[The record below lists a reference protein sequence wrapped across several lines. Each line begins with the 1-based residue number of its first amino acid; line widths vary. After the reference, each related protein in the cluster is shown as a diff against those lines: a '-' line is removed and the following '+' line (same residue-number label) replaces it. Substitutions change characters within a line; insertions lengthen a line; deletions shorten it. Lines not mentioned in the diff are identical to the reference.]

1 MDKRRINGH
10 WYAIG
15 VPDRCPV
22 CNIKKR
28 NVLLHIHSKDSCKE
42 KIDKQMIE
50 NWKKIEQKNKTKK
63 YKQKYIES
71 GGNKKA
77 VRKYQEKLKAQKDEI
92 KRKEKI
98 RESYLNEM
106 AWNKERF
113 IKSCKV
119 WAKRLEGGRLLK
131 NYEIKE
137 RWIKLEG
144 IEIDKEKDFIWLNHL
159 NGDLLEAIVSLQIVS
174 SIPKEIW
181 LSAVQTVER
190 SQERSKLKDMLYR
203 LINKLQEN
211 EPNEFWNEFN
221 TKGIDVPRKYKTIP
235 KIMKTKIVLNQLP
248 KDESEITNYEKKLIF
263 EALKHKVGDADLWN
277 NDFQELLCITDQM
290 NDLFVALAFC
300 SK

>member
-42 KIDKQMIE
+42 KIDKQVIE

-98 RESYLNEM
+98 FGVIDIYSSPTSAKNLSYAINFVI
-106 AWNKERF
+106 NYKIR
-113 IKSCKV
+113 KKV
-119 WAKRLEGGRLLK
+119 VKVTLL
-131 NYEIKE
+131 
-137 RWIKLEG
+137 
-144 IEIDKEKDFIWLNHL
+144 
-159 NGDLLEAIVSLQIVS
+159 
-174 SIPKEIW
+174 
-181 LSAVQTVER
+181 
-190 SQERSKLKDMLYR
+190 M
-203 LINKLQEN
+203 
-211 EPNEFWNEFN
+211 
-221 TKGIDVPRKYKTIP
+221 
-235 KIMKTKIVLNQLP
+235 NQR
-248 KDESEITNYEKKLIF
+248 
-263 EALKHKVGDADLWN
+263 
-277 NDFQELLCITDQM
+277 
-290 NDLFVALAFC
+290 
-300 SK
+300 